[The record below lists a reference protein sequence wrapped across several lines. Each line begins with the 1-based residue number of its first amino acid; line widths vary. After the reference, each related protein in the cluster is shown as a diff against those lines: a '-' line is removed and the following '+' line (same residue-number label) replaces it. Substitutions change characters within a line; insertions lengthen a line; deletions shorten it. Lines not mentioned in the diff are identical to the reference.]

1 LGTQVRHPKYGLGT
15 VIACDGDG
23 ESAKVTVSFP
33 GYGTKKLVERY
44 ASLEQA

>member
-1 LGTQVRHPKYGLGT
+1 MGTQVRHPKYGLRT

-23 ESAKVTVSFP
+23 ESAKATVSFP